1 MSFGNGE
8 YYRQVIEGDRRELV
22 EQIGMSQKKNGPL
35 WSRTTDLSLIN
46 VVFHDAASFSFTIY

>member
-22 EQIGMSQKKNGPL
+22 EPIGMSQKKMGHCGLEPQT
-35 WSRTTDLSLIN
+35 SVLSGLRSN
-46 VVFHDAASFSFTIY
+46 QLS